1 MHACVDVCICVRVEV
16 ARVSIPNLVLHF
28 SPKLQDKIWN
38 GNLGLRKVVKMKG
51 SVSSSLTC
59 LV

>member
-1 MHACVDVCICVRVEV
+1 MCVCGSGLE

-28 SPKLQDKIWN
+28 SPKLQDKVWN
-38 GNLGLRKVVKMKG
+38 GNSGLRKVAQMED
-51 SVSSSLTC
+51 SVSSFLTC